1 MEEKNVT
8 IALGIRTEKFCR
20 EIFFAIK
27 KSVTE
32 NRYGLPIICFERWAK
47 GLKSLFFPQG
57 VPHLLPDPFVA
68 PYVLLKASLFDF
80 GCPGVLFHILPLK
93 PEHAVEGILFPYSG
107 LYYNRAV

>member
-1 MEEKNVT
+1 
-8 IALGIRTEKFCR
+8 
-20 EIFFAIK
+20 
-27 KSVTE
+27 
-32 NRYGLPIICFERWAK
+32 
-47 GLKSLFFPQG
+47 
-57 VPHLLPDPFVA
+57 VA